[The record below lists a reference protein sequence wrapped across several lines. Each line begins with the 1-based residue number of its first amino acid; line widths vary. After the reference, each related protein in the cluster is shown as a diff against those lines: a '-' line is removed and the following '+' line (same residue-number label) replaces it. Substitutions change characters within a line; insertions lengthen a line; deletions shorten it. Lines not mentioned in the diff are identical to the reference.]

1 MKRFFLSLV
10 AFACVISATAQNEKY
25 VNLFLGT
32 SGDHGQ
38 MSPAAA
44 VPFGAIAVG
53 PDSSPNSHVGYDY
66 AVPTISGVSI
76 NRVSGVGCSG
86 TGGNLSVRPALPNV
100 ELKIVKGSEVA
111 HPGYYETMFDN
122 GVKGE
127 FTATKNMAV
136 ERYIFP
142 AEGRR
147 LLYVNFLASVDT
159 HNVAAA
165 YEVKSDNEI
174 KGHVDSPTACSRG
187 SYRLYFNFS
196 VNCPFKVVESNSTN
210 ALLEFAG
217 DVDDVE
223 VRIAVSAVGQAA
235 ADDIAKDWS
244 AYSFKKLHKMAC
256 AEWREKLNQIQVEG
270 STEDQR
276 TIFYT
281 LLYRVYLSPMDVTT
295 NDGRYKATD
304 GKIYNADGFNYYTS
318 WSMWDSFRT
327 KFPLLTIIE
336 PEASQDI
343 VMSLLHQYRTG
354 KANWAT
360 PHESAPTVR
369 TEHSGVVI
377 LDAWRKGIRNVDLKV
392 GYEGMKREA
401 AYDLLYRTPDQ
412 RLESSYDLW
421 ALAHIAEILGE
432 KEDAAKY
439 MSKADSLFDATWP
452 TEFMTIRDDF
462 TKMRGN
468 GLYQG
473 TRWQYRWAAPHCFD
487 KMIALVGKEKLAEQI
502 DYFFKNDLFNQGN
515 EPDIHTPLLYNV
527 FGNPEGSQRLV
538 RDLLTK
544 EDMIHR
550 YGGNAEY
557 PTPFVGRAFQNKLD
571 GFAPEMDEDD
581 GTMSAWYV
589 FCSMGFYPVVVGEN
603 TYEMVSPLYDKI
615 KIRLGANTITIRTEG
630 RKTADDLIR
639 SIEIDGKPMEGFT
652 LSHDVFLKD
661 TKITIRY

>member
-1 MKRFFLSLV
+1 MRKYL
-10 AFACVISATAQNEKY
+10 ISIAAMLAMLTASAQNEKY
-25 VNLFLGT
+25 VNMFLGT

-66 AVPTISGVSI
+66 AVETVSGVSI

-86 TGGNLSVRPALPNV
+86 TGCNLSVKPALPSDV
-100 ELKIVKGSEVA
+100 LKIVKGSEVA
-111 HPGYYETMFDN
+111 YPGYYATAFDN

-136 ERYIFP
+136 ERYTFP
-142 AEGRR
+142 SEGRK
-147 LLYVNFLASVDT
+147 LLYVDFSASVDKN
-159 HNVAAA
+159 NVSSEYKVESA
-165 YEVKSDNEI
+165 NLI
-174 KGHVDSPTACSRG
+174 TGHVNSPTACSKG
-187 SYRLYFNFS
+187 SYRLYFNFEVDS
-196 VNCPFKVVESNSTN
+196 DFKVVESNPTN
-210 ALLEFAG
+210 AVLEFAA
-217 DVDDVE
+217 DVEQVE
-223 VRIAVSAVGQAA
+223 VRIAVSAVSQEA
-235 ADDIAKDWS
+235 ADDIAVDWS
-244 AYSFKKLHKMAC
+244 DKSFDKLLKEARQQ
-256 AEWREKLNQIQVEG
+256 WREKLNQIQVKG

-304 GKIYNADGFNYYTS
+304 GKIYKADGFNYYSS

-327 KFPLLTIIE
+327 KFPLLTIVE
-336 PEASQDI
+336 PEAMSDI

-360 PHESAPTVR
+360 PHESVPTVR

-377 LDAWRKGIRNVDLKV
+377 LDAWKKGIRNVDLKV
-392 GYEGMKREA
+392 GYEGLKREA
-401 AYDLLYRTPDQ
+401 AKDLLYRTPDQ

-421 ALAHIAEILGE
+421 ALGQIAELVGE
-432 KEDAAKY
+432 KEDAKMYSA
-439 MSKADSLFDATWP
+439 KADSLFDATWP

-462 TKMRGN
+462 VKMRGN

-487 KMIALVGKEKLAEQI
+487 KMIALVGKETLAEQI

-544 EDMIHR
+544 EDMVHR

-589 FCSMGFYPVVVGEN
+589 FCSMGFYPVVVGDN
-603 TYEMVSPLYDKI
+603 TYEMVSPLYDKV
-615 KIRLGANTITIRTEG
+615 KIRSGANTVTIRTVG
-630 RKTADDLIR
+630 RKSADDLIR
-639 SIEIDGKPMEGFT
+639 SIEIDGKPMEGYT

-661 TKITIRY
+661 SKITIRY

>member
-210 ALLEFAG
+210 ALLEFAD

-401 AYDLLYRTPDQ
+401 AHDLLYRTPDQ

-615 KIRLGANTITIRTEG
+615 KIRSGANTITIRTEG
-630 RKTADDLIR
+630 RKSANDLIR

>member
-1 MKRFFLSLV
+1 MRKYL
-10 AFACVISATAQNEKY
+10 ISIAAMLAMLTASAQNEKY
-25 VNLFLGT
+25 VNMFLGT

-66 AVPTISGVSI
+66 AVETVSGVSI

-86 TGGNLSVRPALPNV
+86 TGCNLSVKPALPGDV
-100 ELKIVKGSEVA
+100 LKIVKGSEVA
-111 HPGYYETMFDN
+111 YPGYYATAFDN

-136 ERYIFP
+136 ERYTFP
-142 AEGRR
+142 REGRK
-147 LLYVNFLASVDT
+147 LLYVDFSASVDKN
-159 HNVAAA
+159 NVSSEYKVESA
-165 YEVKSDNEI
+165 NLI
-174 KGHVDSPTACSRG
+174 TGHVNSPTACSKG
-187 SYRLYFNFS
+187 SYRLYFNFE
-196 VNCPFKVVESNSTN
+196 VNSDFKVVESNPTN
-210 ALLEFAG
+210 AVLEFAA
-217 DVDDVE
+217 DVEQVE
-223 VRIAVSAVGQAA
+223 VRIAVSAVSQIA
-235 ADDIAKDWS
+235 ADDIAIDWS
-244 AYSFKKLHKMAC
+244 EKSFDKLLKEARQQ
-256 AEWREKLNQIQVEG
+256 WREKLNQIQVKG

-304 GKIYNADGFNYYTS
+304 GKIYDADGFNYYSS

-327 KFPLLTIIE
+327 KFPLLTIVE
-336 PEASQDI
+336 PEVMSDI

-360 PHESAPTVR
+360 PHESVPTVR

-377 LDAWRKGIRNVDLKV
+377 LDAWKKGIRNVDLKV
-392 GYEGMKREA
+392 GYEGLKREA
-401 AYDLLYRTPDQ
+401 AHDLLYRTPDQ

-421 ALAHIAEILGE
+421 ALGQIAELVGE
-432 KEDAAKY
+432 KEDAKMYSA
-439 MSKADSLFDATWP
+439 KADSLFDATWP

-462 TKMRGN
+462 VKMRGN

-544 EDMIHR
+544 EDMVHR

-589 FCSMGFYPVVVGEN
+589 FCSMGFYPVVVGDN
-603 TYEMVSPLYDKI
+603 TYEMVSPLYDKV
-615 KIRLGANTITIRTEG
+615 KIRSGANTVTIRTVG
-630 RKTADDLIR
+630 RKSADDLIR
-639 SIEIDGKPMEGFT
+639 SIEIDGKPMEGYT

-661 TKITIRY
+661 SKITIRY